1 VLATEYAD
9 TVPWLLLTGG
19 ALAAWLVLFALVAT
33 ATMPTLPAP
42 GAETTEIGPEPP
54 ALANLLV
61 NRCKVTSS
69 AVAAT
74 LLDLTTRGAATIEQ
88 IGDGQHLLRLRRNRP
103 ATTTPYEVQVLEL
116 VDSRA
121 RDGTT
126 PAAELS
132 LGYGATA
139 DAWWKR
145 FERAVVDDA
154 RQRGLVRRRFSR
166 LQAMLLA
173 GTLIVPSAL
182 FGVAF
187 EVYGAA
193 ARAQGESMD
202 EGGGIWAAFAVW
214 VVLVSLGARR
224 LRGWRETRQ
233 GDEVSARWLGV
244 RQALRNEASLAEA
257 PAAGVVVWEQLL
269 AYAVAL
275 GVARRADADL
285 PIGPTRHDEGWSPY
299 RGLWRQ
305 VRIRY
310 PRRFAYGEAP
320 VRVAILSGIV
330 VVGLALA
337 LVLGRAVVAAAFE
350 IVGEAFDD
358 DNDAASR
365 QLALALSLL
374 FAALVGV
381 VGFYAGRSLI
391 TLRRALADL
400 AAGPETVEGYVVR
413 VPWHR
418 VSDGDGGTTWQPMG
432 YTAVDDGTTDDEVR
446 ALRHYDS
453 AIREGQVV
461 RVTVTP
467 NLRHVVRMEP
477 VVAGSSSPEGP
488 AGPSGPL

>member
-1 VLATEYAD
+1 MLATEYAD
-9 TVPWLLLTGG
+9 TVPWLLLTGA

-33 ATMPTLPAP
+33 ATMPTLPDP
-42 GAETTEIGPEPP
+42 GAETTELGPEPP

-74 LLDLTTRGAATIEQ
+74 LLDLTARRAATIEQ
-88 IGDGQHLLRLRRNRP
+88 IGDGQHLLRLRGNRP
-103 ATTTPYEVQVLEL
+103 APATPYEAQVLEL

-126 PAAELS
+126 PVAELS
-132 LGYGATA
+132 LGYGGTA
-139 DAWWKR
+139 DVWWKR
-145 FERAVVDDA
+145 FERAVVGDA
-154 RQRGLVRRRFSR
+154 RDRGLVRRRFSR
-166 LQAMLLA
+166 VQGALLA
-173 GTLIVPSAL
+173 GTLVVPSAL

-193 ARAQGESMD
+193 ARAQGENMD
-202 EGGGIWAAFAVW
+202 AGGGIWAAVAAW
-214 VVLVSLGARR
+214 VVLVSFGARR
-224 LRGWRETRQ
+224 LRGWRETRR

-244 RQALRNEASLAEA
+244 RQALRGETSLAEA

-285 PIGPTRHDEGWSPY
+285 PIGPTRNDEGWSPY

-310 PRRFAYGEAP
+310 PKRFAYGAAP
-320 VRVAILSGIV
+320 VRVAILSGFV
-330 VVGLALA
+330 VVGVAVA
-337 LVLGRAVVAAAFE
+337 LVLGRGIVAAAFE
-350 IVGEAFDD
+350 VVGEALDD
-358 DNDAASR
+358 DNDPASR
-365 QLALALSLL
+365 QLALGLSLL
-374 FAALVGV
+374 LAALAAV
-381 VGFYAGRSLI
+381 VCFYAGRALI
-391 TLRRALADL
+391 TLQRAVKDL

-413 VPWHR
+413 VPWHQVR
-418 VSDGDGGTTWQPMG
+418 DGDGGAAWRPMG

-446 ALRHYDS
+446 ALRHYDPV
-453 AIREGQVV
+453 IREGQVV

-467 NLRHVVRMEP
+467 TLRHVVRMEP
-477 VVAGSSSPEGP
+477 VPAGSSRPED
-488 AGPSGPL
+488 ADRPSGPV

>member
-1 VLATEYAD
+1 VTVLATEYAD
-9 TVPWLLLTGG
+9 TVPWLLLTGA
-19 ALAAWLVLFALVAT
+19 ALGAWLVLFALVAT
-33 ATMPTLPAP
+33 ATMPTLPDP
-42 GAETTEIGPEPP
+42 GPETTDLGPEPP

-74 LLDLTTRGAATIEQ
+74 VLDLTARRAATIEQ
-88 IGDGQHLLRLRRNRP
+88 IGDGQHLLRLRRDKPAP
-103 ATTTPYEVQVLEL
+103 ATSYEAQVLDL
-116 VDSRA
+116 VESRA

-126 PAAELS
+126 PVAELS
-132 LGYGATA
+132 LGYGGTA

-166 LQAMLLA
+166 VQAIVLA
-173 GTLIVPSAL
+173 GTLVVPSAL
-182 FGVAF
+182 FGVAY
-187 EVYGAA
+187 EVYSAA
-193 ARAQGESMD
+193 ARAQGENMD
-202 EGGGIWAAFAVW
+202 EGGGIWAAIAVW
-214 VVLVSLGARR
+214 AVLVSLGARR
-224 LRGWRETRQ
+224 LRGWRETRR

-244 RQALRNEASLAEA
+244 RQAFRGEASLAEA

-285 PIGPTRHDEGWSPY
+285 PIGPTRNDEGWSPY

-310 PRRFAYGEAP
+310 PRRFAYGASP
-320 VRVAILSGIV
+320 VRVAILSGL
-330 VVGLALA
+330 VVGGLAVA
-337 LVLGRAVVAAAFE
+337 LVLGRSVVAAAFD
-350 IVGEAFDD
+350 VAGEAFDE

-365 QLALALSLL
+365 QLALGLSLL
-374 FAALVGV
+374 LAVLAGV
-381 VGFYAGRSLI
+381 VCFYAGRSLI
-391 TLRRALADL
+391 TLQRAVADL
-400 AAGPETVEGYVVR
+400 AAGPGTVEGYVVR

-418 VSDGDGGTTWQPMG
+418 VNNRNGGSTWQPMG

-446 ALRHYDS
+446 ALRHYDP

-477 VVAGSSSPEGP
+477 AGFRAPQPGQAAP
-488 AGPSGPL
+488 

>member
-1 VLATEYAD
+1 VSVLATEYAD

-19 ALAAWLVLFALVAT
+19 ALAGWLVLFAVVAT
-33 ATMPTLPAP
+33 ATMPTLPDP
-42 GAETTEIGPEPP
+42 GAETTELGPEPP

-74 LLDLTTRGAATIEQ
+74 LLDLTARGAATIEQ
-88 IGDGQHLLRLRRNRP
+88 IGDGQHLLRLRRNAPEP
-103 ATTTPYEVQVLEL
+103 ASPYEAQVLEL
-116 VDSRA
+116 AGSRA

-132 LGYGATA
+132 LGYGGTA

-166 LQAMLLA
+166 VQGMLLA
-173 GTLIVPSAL
+173 GTLVVPATL
-182 FGVAF
+182 FGAAF

-193 ARAQGESMD
+193 ARSHGETMD
-202 EGGGIWAAFAVW
+202 EGGGIWAAVVAW
-214 VVLVSLGARR
+214 VLLVSFGASR
-224 LRGWRETRQ
+224 LRGWRETRR
-233 GDEVSARWLGV
+233 GDEVTARWLGV
-244 RQALRNEASLAEA
+244 RQALRREASLAEA

-269 AYAVAL
+269 AYAVAI
-275 GVARRADADL
+275 GVAHRADADL
-285 PIGPTRHDEGWSPY
+285 PIGPTRTDEGWSPQ

-310 PRRFAYGEAP
+310 PRRFAYGESP
-320 VRVAILSGIV
+320 VRVAVLSGL
-330 VVGLALA
+330 VVGGLAVA
-337 LVLGRAVVAAAFE
+337 LVLGRSVVAAAFE
-350 IVGEAFDD
+350 VLGEAFDD

-365 QLALALSLL
+365 QLALAMGLVL
-374 FAALVGV
+374 AAAVTV
-381 VGFYAGRSLI
+381 AAFFAGRALI

-418 VSDGDGGTTWQPMG
+418 VSERNRGTTWQPMG

-446 ALRHYDS
+446 ALRYHDP

-477 VVAGSSSPEGP
+477 IAARSV
-488 AGPSGPL
+488 